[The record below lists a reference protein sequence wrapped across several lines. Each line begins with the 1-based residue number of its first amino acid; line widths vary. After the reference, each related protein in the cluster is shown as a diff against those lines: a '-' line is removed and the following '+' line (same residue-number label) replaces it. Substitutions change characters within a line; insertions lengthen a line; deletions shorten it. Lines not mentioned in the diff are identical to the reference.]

1 MMPSSAPQQPASM
14 SAHTAAVYRRI
25 ATLFLALTAGVLVMA
40 AYIVFSSAHVVVLSA
55 PQDVKGDFIVD
66 VSRTPDAAEIKGDVF
81 VLSDA
86 ATETFPSTSVVGV
99 DQPAVGKVRISSSI
113 GRAQT
118 LIATTRLLT
127 ADQTLFRI
135 KQTVV
140 VPANGSVT
148 VDAFATEAGTKG
160 QVPKDTAFTIPG
172 LNDALRPKFAVA
184 AVDDF
189 VSGKQEIRSI
199 TQEDLDKAADALKK
213 KLLDGLSDKL
223 KQAAVTAG
231 APTTGQL
238 VVASDVNR
246 DTSAVLGSDA
256 ADFPMTVTVKAVGV
270 FYDGIAFDA
279 QVKKRL
285 AEKLY
290 DGRVI
295 TTVDPTSLER
305 TVEKQDTVSGRAN
318 IGVTVRGTSSLSA
331 TSAALSP
338 EKLTGITDD
347 AAKQYLE
354 SVDGVASAS
363 VKTVPFWMH
372 RMPNVAGHITVE
384 VR

>member
-1 MMPSSAPQQPASM
+1 M